1 MALATDL
8 EIKSA
13 LKKLSSW
20 IYADKAIHRD
30 LTFNSYMEG
39 IQFVTALAEIA
50 ELKNHHPDLVVGWC
64 KVKVTF
70 TSHDQGGVTDQC
82 LAMAGEVEKLNRK

>member
-1 MALATDL
+1 MALVSDV
-8 EIKSA
+8 EIRSA
-13 LKKLSSW
+13 LKDLPGWTYVDGVLHKE
-20 IYADKAIHRD
+20 

-39 IQFVTALAEIA
+39 IKFVTDLAEVA
-50 ELKNHHPDLVVGWC
+50 EIKNHHQDLVVGWC

-82 LAMAGEVEKLNRK
+82 LAMAREVERLNRK